1 MAEAIQYM
9 FDHKEVVE
17 LLVKKQGLHEGVWM
31 LSLEIGQAAA
41 SVPAP
46 DGKSVLPAAI
56 SIVQRIG
63 LKKHEGAPSNLTVD
77 AAAVNPLSSATK
89 KREEQRATKATKR
102 SKK

>member
-1 MAEAIQYM
+1 MAEATQYM
-9 FDHKEVVE
+9 FDHQEVAE

-46 DGKSVLPAAI
+46 DGKSFFPAAI
-56 SIVQRIG
+56 NIVQRIG

-77 AAAVNPLSSATK
+77 AAEVNPLRPATK
-89 KREEQRATKATKR
+89 KVGAKKATKR
-102 SKK
+102 LKK

>member
-1 MAEAIQYM
+1 MAEATQYM

-46 DGKSVLPAAI
+46 DGKSLLPAAI
-56 SIVQRIG
+56 NIVQRIG
-63 LKKHEGAPSNLTVD
+63 LKKHDGAPSNLTVD
-77 AAAVNPLSSATK
+77 AAEMNPAPSATK
-89 KREEQRATKATKR
+89 RGSEQKSTKR